1 MLDLRC
7 PLAYKGVMQTVVET
21 PSYLAIAN
29 KLFSEED
36 RADIVSLVAVDPE
49 SGDVMGGTGGFRKV
63 RVAREGMGK
72 SVGALALFTSGAM
85 RGFLSSSS
93 RSFRRTRKP
102 IFPRQRETSL
112 RNAQTEFL
120 THTGRD
126 KP

>member
-1 MLDLRC
+1 
-7 PLAYKGVMQTVVET
+7 MQTVVET

-36 RADIVSLVAVDPE
+36 RADIVSLVAADPE
-49 SGDVMGGTGGFRKV
+49 SADVMGGTGGFRKV
-63 RVAREGMGK
+63 RVAREDMGK
-72 SVGALALFTSGAM
+72 SGALALFTSM
-85 RGFLSSSS
+85 RGFPSSSS

-102 IFPRQRETSL
+102 IFPRQRETNL